1 MSKQIKTTIALAV
14 ALILTLIVS
23 SFSSFALE
31 CNEIRNNVFR
41 LHIIANS
48 NSDVDQELKLKV
60 RDAILE
66 QTADTLCST
75 DADTAKQLA
84 KDNIENIEKIAK
96 KVIIENGYEY
106 DVKAEVVNM
115 FFDIRHYDDITM
127 PAGRYDAL
135 RITIGDAVGKNWWCV
150 LYPPICLPCAQ
161 PKQELSDVLTDAQ
174 TDIVENEPKY
184 AIRFKL
190 VEIFEQIKDSLF
202 G

>member
-1 MSKQIKTTIALAV
+1 MFKQIKTTIALAV